1 MGHGS
6 TLCGAHFF
14 AVRRIH
20 IVESCQVEVSVD
32 EIESQL
38 FGEGQA
44 AGPFELVSMHG
55 GDADFASIAGLR
67 GALESDHI
75 SQGVVLKK
83 ICVNAAHVFAGQ
95 EGHRKITFR
104 GRPSVKSVENVEN
117 PPGIS
122 DRDRKFT
129 TTVMQVY

>member
-14 AVRRIH
+14 SAGRIH
-20 IVESCQVEVSVD
+20 IVEAGQVEVPVN
-32 EIESQL
+32 EIEGQL
-38 FGEGQA
+38 LGEGQT
-44 AGPFELVSMHG
+44 AGPFELVGMHG
-55 GDADFASIAGLR
+55 GDADFARIAGLG

-75 SQGVVLKK
+75 GQCVVLKK

-104 GRPSVKSVENVEN
+104 RRPSVKSVETVEN
-117 PPGIS
+117 PPGSS
-122 DRDRKFT
+122 DRDRKVT